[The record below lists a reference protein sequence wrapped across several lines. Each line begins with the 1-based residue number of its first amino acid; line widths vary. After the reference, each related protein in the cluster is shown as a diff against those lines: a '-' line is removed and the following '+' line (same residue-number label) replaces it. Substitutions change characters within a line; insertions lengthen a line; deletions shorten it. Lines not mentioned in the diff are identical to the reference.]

1 MSTNRRFEQEHIAVL
16 SQDTYVM
23 FPVSIGAT
31 VDYSTHCHRSAANIE
46 TNTLRTIYFKAGPSG
61 RAVQGVGR
69 RPLVCWD
76 CGFASRR
83 RHRCLS
89 VVSVVCCRVAVS
101 ATGRSLVQR
110 GPTDCGASCVM
121 KDPHRGLSPLG
132 LSSHKASLNTVRGST
147 WLCYALLCM
156 YINTIGTDEH

>member
-1 MSTNRRFEQEHIAVL
+1 MLR
-16 SQDTYVM
+16 QDTSVI

-31 VDYSTHCHRSAANIE
+31 LHYSRHCHRSAANSE
-46 TNTLRTIYFKAGPSG
+46 TNTLRTSYFKAGPSG

-83 RHRCLS
+83 GHRCLS

-101 ATGRSLVQR
+101 AMGRSLVQR

-121 KDPHRGLSPLG
+121 KDLHRGLGPLG
-132 LSSHKASLNTVRGST
+132 LSSHTKTKLNSVALVRT
-147 WLCYALLCM
+147 R
-156 YINTIGTDEH
+156 TIPTERPPPVGEVSANFRG